1 MHQLPYFA
9 SAIVYNKPLELV
21 FMDIWDPFSKNAMN
35 SSKRCLAFLD
45 DFPKFTWLYVIHNKS
60 QALTRFKK
68 FNFFQKIKL
77 VID

>member
-1 MHQLPYFA
+1 MKLCNIPCNTSASFCDTCVVVKMHQLPYFA

-45 DFPKFTWLYVIHNKS
+45 DFPKFT
-60 QALTRFKK
+60 
-68 FNFFQKIKL
+68 
-77 VID
+77 